1 MFRELTMHLH
11 FFRCKL
17 PSTYISKHLWNANFL
32 AIINPP
38 KALWTKLSGQG
49 LRNFTGSPTVLI
61 FFDCVLNK
69 IISLLFQFQRVIRL
83 LENVDT
89 EMQVTRTVTMRW
101 KCSMTYIPC
110 FSYRTKYKK
119 STSCRRKRKSGLDL
133 RWVHQFLF
141 AHLVKLRAVLFTL
154 VRRARSDRKNSR
166 AKTGDETLV
175 SRVSRPQC
183 LRGFCFCRFFL
194 AFSLSLI

>member
-1 MFRELTMHLH
+1 MQTSFHIYFQTSLKR
-11 FFRCKL
+11 KL
-17 PSTYISKHLWNANFL
+17 PCDNKP
-32 AIINPP
+32 PP
-38 KALWTKLSGQG
+38 KIPLKKTKRPRAH
-49 LRNFTGSPTVLI
+49 RNFTGSPTVLI

-69 IISLLFQFQRVIRL
+69 MISLLFQFQRVIRL

-141 AHLVKLRAVLFTL
+141 AHLVKLWAVLFTS

-183 LRGFCFCRFFL
+183 LRGYCFCRFFL